1 VTRYIVHRIAH
12 LIGVL
17 LLVTVGV
24 SGLLQLMPGDPA
36 LIMLGTTATRAD
48 QVALDTQLGL
58 NGSFPQQYWHWLDN
72 AVHGNLGQS
81 VITKEPVISAIGQG
95 LPITLEIVVLGLIIA
110 LVLSVPL
117 AGYCALRVGGRVDG
131 AAAAVSSAA
140 LSIPSYIVGVA
151 LLYLLVVK
159 WRVFPVGDWVPIG
172 QDPAA
177 NLRAVFLPALV
188 IALGPAAAFFRVL
201 RTDMITT
208 LEQDFI
214 LTARA
219 KGLPTRYILF
229 RHALRP
235 SLFTLLTTAGL
246 TVGGLIGGSFI
257 VEDIFQL
264 PGLGYLSVQAI
275 NNKDIPVIQGVAVI
289 TALVFVL
296 ANLAVDISYPLV
308 DPRVGRS

>member
-1 VTRYIVHRIAH
+1 
-12 LIGVL
+12 
-17 LLVTVGV
+17 
-24 SGLLQLMPGDPA
+24 
-36 LIMLGTTATRAD
+36 
-48 QVALDTQLGL
+48 
-58 NGSFPQQYWHWLDN
+58 
-72 AVHGNLGQS
+72 
-81 VITKEPVISAIGQG
+81 
-95 LPITLEIVVLGLIIA
+95 
-110 LVLSVPL
+110 
-117 AGYCALRVGGRVDG
+117 
-131 AAAAVSSAA
+131 
-140 LSIPSYIVGVA
+140 
-151 LLYLLVVK
+151 
-159 WRVFPVGDWVPIG
+159 
-172 QDPAA
+172 
-177 NLRAVFLPALV
+177 
-188 IALGPAAAFFRVL
+188 
-201 RTDMITT
+201 MITT